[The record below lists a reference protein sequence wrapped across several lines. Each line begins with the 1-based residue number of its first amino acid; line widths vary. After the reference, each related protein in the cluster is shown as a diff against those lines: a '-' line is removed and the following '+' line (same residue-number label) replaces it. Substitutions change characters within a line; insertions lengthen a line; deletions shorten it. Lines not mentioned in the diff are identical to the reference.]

1 MQKKSME
8 FILADIAGTT
18 GLLVALIL
26 LGALALILSFLYRR
40 RRFKWVQERQ
50 QLKLSYEQEL
60 LKTRLEIQEQT
71 FRNISQEIHDN
82 IGQVLSLVKLNIFTM
97 DLAQPAILEQKID
110 DSKNLVSKA
119 IHDLRHL
126 SRGLSTDYIADLG
139 LPRAIEHELEM
150 IKKSGDYETLFQSE
164 GLPYTLDNQ
173 KQLIIYRILQ
183 ETLNNIIKH
192 SAARKIII
200 YLLYRPEEF
209 KLIITDNGKG
219 FDLTPLNDNTSSGLG
234 IRNMHNRAQLIG
246 AGFLISSTLDQ
257 GTSVTIAVPVVAP
270 ANRT

>member
-1 MQKKSME
+1 MHKKSLE
-8 FILADIAGTT
+8 ILLVQMIGTN
-18 GLLVALIL
+18 GLLAALL
-26 LGALALILSFLYRR
+26 VLGALAFTLILFYRR
-40 RRFKWVQERQ
+40 RHSRWEQERL

-82 IGQVLSLVKLNIFTM
+82 IGQVLSLAKLNIYTM
-97 DLAQPAILEQKID
+97 DIAQPALLEQKIE
-110 DSKNLVSKA
+110 DSKNLISKA

-139 LPRAIEHELEM
+139 LPKAIEHELEM
-150 IKKSGDYETLFQSE
+150 IKKSGDYETVFQAE
-164 GLPYTLDNQ
+164 GHPYKLD
-173 KQLIIYRILQ
+173 KHKELIIYRILQ

-192 SAARKIII
+192 STARKIII
-200 YLLYRPEEF
+200 YLRYRLEEF
-209 KLIITDNGKG
+209 KLTITDNGIG

-246 AGFLISSTLDQ
+246 AGFLISSTLEQ
-257 GTSVTIAVPVVAP
+257 GTSVTITVPIATP
-270 ANRT
+270 ADRT

>member
-1 MQKKSME
+1 MQKKSMD
-8 FILADIAGTT
+8 IMLAEIAGTRSLFMA
-18 GLLVALIL
+18 LLLLSAIALL
-26 LGALALILSFLYRR
+26 LFFLYRR
-40 RRFKWVQERQ
+40 RHSKWLLERQ

-60 LKTRLEIQEQT
+60 LKARLEIQEQT

-82 IGQVLSLVKLNIFTM
+82 IGQVLSLAKLNISTM
-97 DLAQPAILEQKID
+97 ENAQPAILKQKID

-119 IHDLRHL
+119 IHDLSNL

-164 GLPYTLDNQ
+164 GSPYILDKQ
-173 KQLIIYRILQ
+173 KELIIYRILQ

-192 SAARKIII
+192 SVARKIII

-209 KLIITDNGKG
+209 KLIITDNGIG

-246 AGFLISSTLDQ
+246 AGFLISSTLEK
-257 GTSVTIAVPVVAP
+257 GTSVSITVPVATP
-270 ANRT
+270 C